1 VAEIDF
7 FDKYIV
13 PFATGT
19 PELAD
24 ALRNWPPNKDI
35 AQRLLEFTKLRPENN
50 LVASLYIAK
59 FSSAANNSLTAQ
71 IKSRNHITMVAQ
83 GLYTLNQGSYPVFR
97 DAVLEFMADSPN
109 NLTYFKVLFAN
120 IEAAGITGRLG
131 YDKKGPPE
139 PT

>member
-24 ALRNWPPNKDI
+24 AIRKWPLTPEVARQLIDFSKI
-35 AQRLLEFTKLRPENN
+35 RPENN
-50 LVASLYIAK
+50 VVLSLHIAK
-59 FSSAANNSLTAQ
+59 FTNAANNGLSAQ

-131 YDKKGPPE
+131 YDKKGPSE